1 MNAIGRVVGWLGRKA
16 VVFAALVAAML
27 THVVW
32 SSGDVQA
39 AWERSQT
46 ANARRA
52 AQLDAIVYRAA
63 EKRKGL
69 AEQLRQLGDQAQ
81 KRSVAEL
88 DVQIAEAKGQHAQLS
103 ADQPSQLD
111 VLLDTARLDLD
122 AIRKEQE
129 RLLMIA
135 FLDRKIDG
143 LQKAAD
149 AARNYDAALD
159 DLAREAARIAES
171 SATVRQS
178 RRAYRAAARSCRSAT
193 AAVANFDRSWL
204 RTTFDRL
211 PLQHR
216 RIDLV
221 RDRNARCS
229 EAVVALMKLRRA
241 LEEVDRLRQ
250 SRTDTR
256 QNIQRARAWIDD
268 ELPRTYEVLAREA
281 AKERE
286 SAKRTITAYA
296 SWTWVHY
303 GIGRVLKGAA
313 IVLVLVVV
321 TPFIVRLFC
330 YFVLAPLA
338 MRSPSIRLRVP
349 EGRGAVVTPS
359 EPSTT
364 SVVVRLGEGEELL
377 VRQDYLQTTG
387 EAGRKGTQWWL
398 DWRKPIT
405 SIVTGLFLLSRVRG
419 DGAQAS
425 ISATRDGLAE
435 VTILTVPEGASC
447 VLQPRALAALVQ
459 PIRNSLRITSHWR
472 LGSLNAWLTLQLRYL
487 VFHGPVRLVL
497 KGGRGVRVQAAEQ
510 GQILGQEQLVGFST
524 DLAYSVTRTE
534 FFWLYF
540 LGREQLLKDR
550 VLAGKG
556 VLIVEEAPGT
566 VRDGNVHRGL
576 EGIVDAGMKVFGL

>member
-1 MNAIGRVVGWLGRKA
+1 MDAIGRVIGWLGRKT
-16 VVFAALVAAML
+16 VVFAALFAAML
-27 THVVW
+27 AHVVW

-46 ANARRA
+46 ANAKRA
-52 AQLDAIVYRAA
+52 AHLDDIVRHAA
-63 EKRKGL
+63 ERRNGL
-69 AEQLRQLGDQAQ
+69 AEQLRQLGDHTR

-88 DVQIAEAKGQHAQLS
+88 DVQIAEARVQHAQLS
-103 ADQPSQLD
+103 AAQPGQLD
-111 VLLDTARLDLD
+111 VLLDAARLDVD

-143 LQKAAD
+143 LQKAASV
-149 AARNYDAALD
+149 ARDYDAALH
-159 DLAREAARIAES
+159 DLAQKTALIAES
-171 SATVRQS
+171 SLALRQFG
-178 RRAYRAAARSCRSAT
+178 RAYSAAARSCRSAT
-193 AAVANFDRSWL
+193 AAVASFDRSWL

-216 RIDLV
+216 RLDLV

-229 EAVVALMKLRRA
+229 NAVVTATKLRRA
-241 LEEVDRLRQ
+241 RETVDRLRQ
-250 SRTDTR
+250 TRTDTGR
-256 QNIQRARAWIDD
+256 KIRRVRAWIDD
-268 ELPRTYEVLAREA
+268 ELPRTYEVLGREA

-286 SAKRTITAYA
+286 SADRTITAYA

-303 GIGRVLKGAA
+303 GIGRILKGAA
-313 IVLVLVVV
+313 IVLVLVIV

-330 YFVLAPLA
+330 YFVLAPFA
-338 MRSPSIRLRVP
+338 MRSPSIRLQVP
-349 EGRGAVVTPS
+349 EGRGAAVAPAAS
-359 EPSTT
+359 STT
-364 SVVVRLGEGEELL
+364 SVAIRLRSDEELL
-377 VRQDYLQTTG
+377 VRQGFLQTTG
-387 EAGRKGTQWWL
+387 AAGRKGTQWWL

-405 SIVTGLFLLSRVRG
+405 SLVTGLVLLSRLRG
-419 DGAQAS
+419 DGALAT

-435 VTILTVPEGASC
+435 VAILTVPEGASC

-459 PIRNSLRITSHWR
+459 PIRDPLRITSHWR
-472 LGSLNAWLTLQLRYL
+472 FGSLNAWLTLQLRYL

-510 GQILGQEQLVGFST
+510 NQILGQEQLVGFST

-566 VRDGNVHRGL
+566 VREGNVRRGL
-576 EGIVDAGMKVFGL
+576 EGMVDAGMKAFGL